1 MNFGAFK
8 ISGLDEARDQWSH
21 RFARPEQKE
30 LVKKAFA
37 ARRMNRNAASTRALI
52 FLSGDIHIGCIFDL
66 KSLLPPASAVS
77 LTASGISQIDDT
89 QPLVGTFI
97 DESFSIA
104 SGISSTLRD
113 VVNRFNFGVIQV
125 QPTGHGAEIQAV
137 LAHEGNGFAFG
148 LDVKDLI

>member
-1 MNFGAFK
+1 M
-8 ISGLDEARDQWSH
+8 RDQWSH
-21 RFARPEQKE
+21 RFARAEQKD
-30 LVKKAFA
+30 LVKRAFA
-37 ARRMNRNAASTRALI
+37 ARRLNRNAASPRALI

-66 KSLLPPASAVS
+66 KALVPPATAVS

-104 SGISSTLRD
+104 PGIRSTLRD

-125 QPTGHGAEIQAV
+125 QPTGHGAELQAV
-137 LAHEGNGFAFG
+137 LAHEGNGFAYG